1 MNNAI
6 KLNVVRIITVSP
18 QSLSPQFK
26 GEAYCEGTLVAETKK
41 MLSRG
46 NCIKSLNKK
55 INQFNTLNHKHIPL
69 MKADGKEIHY
79 GVSKKPAKTSS
90 QAVSSSEYF
99 AEKAPSN
106 DVEKQEITLEKPVV
120 TAKKPPRKP
129 FTPYGLNG
137 YFVDKKGNVR
147 LMLDRRANARTI
159 VLDPVMFQAIA
170 EMVQRTQEQQNA
182 NA

>member
-6 KLNVVRIITVSP
+6 KLNVVRIITISHK
-18 QSLSPQFK
+18 SLPPQFK
-26 GEAYCEGTLVAETKK
+26 GEVYFEGELIIETNK
-41 MLSRG
+41 MQNRTV
-46 NCIKSLNKK
+46 CIRRLNQR
-55 INQFNTLNHKHIPL
+55 IGQFNLLKNKNIPL
-69 MKADGKEIHY
+69 MQPDGKEIYY
-79 GVSKKPAKTSS
+79 GISEEPDKALS
-90 QAVSSSEYF
+90 QAVNSSEKL

-106 DVEKQEITLEKPVV
+106 DVEKQETTPEEPVV
-120 TAKKPPRKP
+120 STKKPNRKP

-147 LMLDRRANARTI
+147 LMLDRRANAQTI

>member
-6 KLNVVRIITVSP
+6 KLNTVRIITVSP

-26 GEAYCEGTLVAETKK
+26 GEAYYEGTLVAETKK

-46 NCIKSLNKK
+46 NCIKFLNKR
-55 INQFNTLNHKHIPL
+55 ISEFNTLKYKNIPL
-69 MKADGKEIHY
+69 MKPDGKEIHY
-79 GVSKKPAKTSS
+79 GIAEEPAETLP
-90 QAVSSSEYF
+90 QAVSSSEDF
-99 AEKAPSN
+99 AEKSPSN
-106 DVEKQEITLEKPVV
+106 NVEKQETTLEKPVA

-147 LMLDRRANARTI
+147 LMLDRKANARTI